1 MPTGPGCADACTTPL
16 PLGRP
21 GLVTQTTAPPA
32 GQAATGE
39 AGPRPTTARTRPA
52 RVDRTSGRHRPGG
65 TGPVK
70 RRAADSDADA
80 RPSRTA
86 RKLIRVTGQS
96 RRAARGPGGKR
107 WCQTGKEGGT
117 GPRIR
122 ARSAAP
128 KLSTRITAATGPP
141 LKRPPGPGSHCDG
154 PEACS
159 PGEVR
164 AGARSLDG
172 RGRGVQLSPSTA
184 RSILLRVGHHV
195 QGPGTEAPAAAAR

>member
-1 MPTGPGCADACTTPL
+1 MPTRPGYADACTTPL

-39 AGPRPTTARTRPA
+39 AGPRPTTARTWPA
-52 RVDRTSGRHRPGG
+52 RVDRTSDRHRSGG

-86 RKLIRVTGQS
+86 RKLNRVTGQS

-107 WCQTGKEGGT
+107 RCQTGKEGGT
-117 GPRIR
+117 GSHIR
-122 ARSAAP
+122 ARSVVP
-128 KLSTRITAATGPP
+128 TSPTRITAATCPP

-172 RGRGVQLSPSTA
+172 RGRGESTIA
-184 RSILLRVGHHV
+184 KYGSEHSLRVGHNV
-195 QGPGTEAPAAAAR
+195 QGPGTEAPAKAAR